1 MARPKRISRTSIGAR
16 RLLSEILRVI
26 QELLNYPHCAI
37 LLVDESGK
45 ELYVEASRGYRKKV
59 IRNFRIAIGK
69 EGVTGWVAARKKP
82 LIVPDVLKDPRYI
95 QGVIRGHSEIAVPL
109 LIGDNLI
116 GVLDVES
123 EKPNAFTRRDLR
135 ILTLFATQAA
145 VAIQYAR
152 LYEQEHKK
160 SAQLTL
166 INEVSRSLASTLD
179 PGKLLPVLVKSI
191 QKNFNYY
198 HVMILLKEPPD
209 VVVMK
214 AQAGEKSS
222 LMPEEYRR
230 KIGDGIIGTVA
241 KTGQSVM
248 ANDVSKDPRYS
259 RVRQFTKAE
268 LCVPIKIG
276 RQPAGVINVES
287 DRLNAFDSLDL
298 EILENIA
305 DQLANVY
312 KNATLY
318 QECKQA
324 KDYLQTLIESSSD
337 AITTADT
344 RGHLIFWS
352 KGAEE
357 IFGYK
362 ESEVLG
368 KSATPFYA
376 KGREEARR
384 IMGELLRKGK
394 LKNIEVEYLGKNGK
408 KIFASLSASLL
419 RNDRSEVTGSLGI
432 IRDITEF
439 RVLSQQLLL
448 SERLAT
454 IGKLS
459 TQIAHEIMNPLSSI
473 KMNIQ
478 ILSKREGLSRN
489 DQRRLAIASFEIEHL
504 QKILQEIFDYSKSLQ
519 LNFSEEDI
527 TEVLEKSLLIVQDR
541 LEEKKIIV
549 TKKYS
554 RCLPRVS
561 IDLVRMMQ
569 VFSNLYL
576 NSIQAMSVSGRLKIA
591 TGLDHNDEGKWMK
604 IAVRDDGAG
613 IPSGQR
619 PNIFDPFYTTKSNG
633 TGLGLTIVKKIIEQ
647 HNGRIEVDSRIG
659 QYTQVN
665 VFLPVDQEEN
675 EGPNAAQT

>member
-1 MARPKRISRTSIGAR
+1 MI
-16 RLLSEILRVI
+16 
-26 QELLNYPHCAI
+26 
-37 LLVDESGK
+37 
-45 ELYVEASRGYRKKV
+45 
-59 IRNFRIAIGK
+59 
-69 EGVTGWVAARKKP
+69 VT
-82 LIVPDVLKDPRYI
+82 DVLKDPRYI
-95 QGVIRGHSEIAVPL
+95 KGVIRGRSEIAVPL
-109 LIGDNLI
+109 LIGHNLI

-123 EKPNAFTRRDLR
+123 EKPNAFTKRDLR

-145 VAIQYAR
+145 VAIQNAR

-166 INEVSRSLASTLD
+166 INEVSRTMASTLD
-179 PGKLLPVLVKSI
+179 PDKLLPLLVKSI
-191 QKNFNYY
+191 QENFNYY
-198 HVMILLKEPPD
+198 HVMILLKGPPD

-214 AQAGEKSS
+214 AQAGGKSS
-222 LMPEEYRR
+222 LMPKGYHR
-230 KIGDGIIGTVA
+230 KIGEGIIGTVA

-259 RVRQFTKAE
+259 RVRQFTRAE

-287 DRLNAFDSLDL
+287 DRLNAFDALDL

-368 KSATPFYA
+368 KSAVPFYA

-394 LKNIEVEYLGKNGK
+394 LKNVEVEYLGKNGK
-408 KIFASLSASLL
+408 RIFASLSASLL
-419 RNDRSEVTGSLGI
+419 RNDRAEVTGSLGI

-478 ILSKREGLSRN
+478 ILSKREGFSPN
-489 DQRRLAIASFEIEHL
+489 DQRRLAIANFEIDHL

-519 LNFSEEDI
+519 LNLSEEDI
-527 TEVLEKSLLIVQDR
+527 AEVLEKSLMMVQDR
-541 LEEKKIIV
+541 LEEKKINV
-549 TKKYS
+549 TKKYGHH
-554 RCLPRVS
+554 LPRLS
-561 IDLVRMMQ
+561 IDLLRIMQ
-569 VFSNLYL
+569 VFTNLYL
-576 NSIQAMSVSGRLKIA
+576 NSIQAMSVGGKLKVATRLDRNE
-591 TGLDHNDEGKWMK
+591 GGKWMK
-604 IAVRDDGAG
+604 ITFRDDGPGVPLAHRA
-613 IPSGQR
+613 S
-619 PNIFDPFYTTKSNG
+619 IFDPFYTTKSNG
-633 TGLGLTIVKKIIEQ
+633 TGLGLTVVKKVIEQ
-647 HNGRIEVDSRIG
+647 HNGRIEVDSRVG
-659 QYTQVN
+659 QYTQFS
-665 VFLPVDQEEN
+665 VFLPVDHGERARN
-675 EGPNAAQT
+675 KG